1 MHFRGTLCPALD
13 GAPPTTTARMA
24 ARLTPITVAAVPLQG
39 AGVNFFSLLFSEMDL
54 IVIHEEEK
62 LVMGICCFMEI
73 YIYFF
78 VLMLLLYF

>member
-1 MHFRGTLCPALD
+1 MCPALD

-24 ARLTPITVAAVPLQG
+24 ARLTPISVAAVTLQG
-39 AGVNFFSLLFSEMDL
+39 AGVNFFFSILVSEMGL

-73 YIYFF
+73 YIF
-78 VLMLLLYF
+78 LL